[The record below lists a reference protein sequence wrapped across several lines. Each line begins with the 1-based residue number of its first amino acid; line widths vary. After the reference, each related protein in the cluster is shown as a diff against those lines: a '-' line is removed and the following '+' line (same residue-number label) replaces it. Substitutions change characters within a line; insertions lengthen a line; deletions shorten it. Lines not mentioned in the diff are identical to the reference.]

1 MALNFQAVRGMNDI
15 PPQETPLWAGIE
27 STIRALLVGYG
38 YQEMRIPLVE
48 FTALFKRS
56 IGEVTDIVEKEMYT
70 FADRNR
76 DSLTLRPEATA
87 GFARACI
94 QHGLLHNQTQRLW
107 CLGPM
112 FRYEKPQKGRSRQF
126 HQVDVEVFGLEGP
139 DIDAELIL
147 LGARIWRSLGLA
159 GVTLQ
164 LNSLGSPEARA
175 AYRDRLIGYF
185 EAHYTALD
193 EDSRQRLHRNP
204 LRILDSK
211 NPAMAELIA
220 AAPVLVDHLDP
231 ASRDHFDRLQELL
244 QAAGIE
250 YRINPLLV
258 RGLDYYNR
266 TVFEWVSE
274 HLGAQNTVCGGGR
287 YDGLVAHLGGRSTP
301 AIGFAIG
308 LERLVLM
315 AAAGGYRPPDER
327 PHAYL
332 VTVGET
338 AEKQGLALAERLR
351 DRVPGLRLTSHCG
364 GGSFKSQFKRADR
377 SDAEVALILGET
389 EVASGHIACKPL
401 RSAEPQIDYSE
412 TELVERLQRIVAGAG
427 NYLRS

>member
-1 MALNFQAVRGMNDI
+1 MAQHLQAIRGMNDI
-15 PPQETPLWAGIE
+15 LPQETPLWAGIE
-27 STIRALLVGYG
+27 ATIRALLTSYG
-38 YQEMRIPLVE
+38 YQEMRIPLIE
-48 FTALFKRS
+48 YTALFKRS

-70 FADRNR
+70 FPDRNQ

-87 GFARACI
+87 GFVRAGI

-126 HQVDVEVFGLEGP
+126 HQVNVEVFGLEGP

-147 LGARIWRSLGLA
+147 LSARIWRSLGLD

-164 LNSLGSPEARA
+164 LNSLGSPQARA
-175 AYRDRLIGYF
+175 AYRNHLIAYF
-185 EAHYTALD
+185 DGHYQSLD
-193 EDSRQRLHRNP
+193 EDSRERLHRNP

-211 NPAMAELIA
+211 NPAMAALIA
-220 AAPVLVDHLDP
+220 DAPLLVEHLDS
-231 ASRDHFDRLQELL
+231 ASRAHFEQL
-244 QAAGIE
+244 QALLHEAGIA
-250 YRINPLLV
+250 YRINPRLV

-287 YDGLVAHLGGRSTP
+287 YDGLVAHLGGRPTP
-301 AIGFAIG
+301 GIGFAIG

-315 AAAGGYRPPDER
+315 AAASGYQPPEQR

-332 VTVGET
+332 VMVGEA
-338 AEKQGLALAERLR
+338 AENRGLALAERLR
-351 DRVPGLRLTSHCG
+351 DQVPGMRLTSHCG
-364 GGSFKSQFKRADR
+364 GSSFKNQFKRADR
-377 SDAEVALILGET
+377 SNAEVALILGEA
-389 EVASGHIACKPL
+389 ELARGRVALKPL
-401 RSAEPQIDYSE
+401 RSDEPQIDYSE
-412 TELVERLQRIVAGAG
+412 AELAERLRQIVAGVP
-427 NYLRS
+427 NQLRS

>member
-1 MALNFQAVRGMNDI
+1 MAQALQAIRGMNDI
-15 PPQETPLWAGIE
+15 LPGETPLWVGIE
-27 STIRALLVGYG
+27 AIIRDTLSGYG

-48 FTALFKRS
+48 YTELFQRS

-70 FADRNR
+70 FSDRNG

-87 GFARACI
+87 GFVRACI
-94 QHGLLHNQTQRLW
+94 QHGLLHNQIQRLW
-107 CLGPM
+107 YQGPM

-147 LGARIWRSLGLA
+147 LSARLWRRLGLH
-159 GVTLQ
+159 GMQLQ

-175 AYRDRLIGYF
+175 IYRQQLVAYF
-185 EAHYTALD
+185 EAHQDLLD
-193 EDSRQRLHRNP
+193 EDSRHRLHRNP

-220 AAPVLVDHLDP
+220 DAPLLLDHLDQ
-231 ASRDHFDRLQELL
+231 ASAVHLEQLRQLL
-244 QAAGIE
+244 DAAGIA
-250 YRINPLLV
+250 YSLNPRLV

-266 TVFEWVSE
+266 TVFEWVGD

-287 YDGLVAHLGGRSTP
+287 YDGLVAHLGGRPTP
-301 AIGFAIG
+301 GIGFAIG

-315 AAAGGYRPPDER
+315 AAASGYSGTELR

-332 VTVGET
+332 VMVGEV
-338 AEKQGLALAERLR
+338 AERQGPVLAERLR
-351 DRVPGLRLTSHCG
+351 DRLPALRLLVNS
-364 GGSFKSQFKRADR
+364 GSGSIKSQFKRADR
-377 SDAEVALILGET
+377 SGAQLALILGDAELAAGQ
-389 EVASGHIACKPL
+389 VAVKPL
-401 RSAEPQIDYSE
+401 RSDAEQTTLDEPD
-412 TELVERLQRIVAGAG
+412 LVTLLQRAMADT
-427 NYLRS
+427 